1 MNCFVR
7 GEGLHPLPNPPPL
20 SREREQTLCVIG
32 LAQTP
37 IVSVPS
43 PASEAKRGRDRE
55 GAETPHPTTSSI
67 AAKRYAFFT
76 PMLERYR
83 L

>member
-1 MNCFVR
+1 VTWFVR
-7 GEGLHPLPNPPPL
+7 GERLRPLPNPPPL
-20 SREREQTLCVIG
+20 SREREQTLRFIG

-43 PASEAKRGRDRE
+43 PTSEAKRGRDRE
-55 GAETPHPTTSSI
+55 GAETPHPTTSSL

>member
-1 MNCFVR
+1 MNWFVR
-7 GEGLHPLPNPPPL
+7 GERLHPLPNPPPL
-20 SREREQTLCVIG
+20 SREREQTLRFIG
-32 LAQTP
+32 LVQTL

-55 GAETPHPTTSSI
+55 GTERPHPTTSSI

-83 L
+83 P